1 MPSRLEWI
9 LCASLAG
16 APLGAQQLGPV
27 ERARVA
33 AALWSEARYNAP
45 AWDRIR
51 ADWDS
56 ALTAV
61 LGTAPARQ
69 SDQLFFRRLRRF
81 VALLH
86 DGQAAIL
93 PPASVAARWGRPPLV
108 LRGVERRPFLVDYE
122 ENDELRVAR
131 PERNAEILAV
141 QGIPAE
147 QWIRDSVL
155 PEIAAATGLARW
167 ELAISRMLDG
177 ERGTALHLQ
186 LRLPS
191 GEERGASVTRSLSL
205 TERWPLAPPPLQ
217 IDTLPDG
224 VVWVRLSSFADPDVA
239 RKFDRA
245 FPTFGRV
252 RGLILD
258 LRDHNGTGGGRET
271 GYRILGR
278 LVSQALVTSRWRTPQ
293 YRAAYRGEEM
303 SDSSGAW
310 FTAPPD
316 TVPARTDLPVF
327 TGPVAVLTSSRT
339 SGTAEDVLVAFRQ
352 TGRGPIV
359 GQTTAGSPG
368 QIGEFRL
375 YKDWRLRLTVTRDAF
390 PDGTEIQGVGV
401 APEVPVTEKVADFLT
416 GQDATLDWARDYI
429 TSRLVPRP

>member
-1 MPSRLEWI
+1 MPSRLAWI
-9 LCASLAG
+9 LCAFLAVG
-16 APLGAQQLGPV
+16 RAPLGAQQLGPV
-27 ERARVA
+27 ERARIA

-56 ALTAV
+56 ALSAA
-61 LGTAPARQ
+61 LGTAASRQ
-69 SDQLFFRRLRRF
+69 SDLLFFRRLRRF

-93 PPASVAARWGRPPLV
+93 PPPSVAARWGRPPLL

-155 PEIAAATGLARW
+155 PEIAAATGSARW

-205 TERWPLAPPPLQ
+205 AERWPLAPPPLQ
-217 IDTLPDG
+217 VDTLPDG

-245 FPTFGRV
+245 FPAFDGA

-258 LRDHNGTGGGRET
+258 LRDHDGAGGGRET

-278 LVSQALVTSRWRTPQ
+278 LISQALVTSRWRTRQ
-293 YRAAYRGEEM
+293 YRAAYREEE
-303 SDSSGAW
+303 W
-310 FTAPPD
+310 FAAPPD

-339 SGTAEDVLVAFRQ
+339 SGAAEDVVAAFRA
-352 TGRGPIV
+352 TGRGPTV
-359 GQTTAGSPG
+359 GQITAGSPG
-368 QIGEFRL
+368 QVGEFRL
-375 YKDWRLRLTVTRDAF
+375 YKDWRLRLTVTRDAL
-390 PDGTEIQGVGV
+390 PDGTDIQGVGV
-401 APEVPVTEKVADFLT
+401 APQAPVVEKVADFLV
-416 GQDATLDWARDYI
+416 GRDATLDWARDYI
-429 TSRLVPRP
+429 TSRLAPRP